1 MGKSLVVSFWSKCI
15 KPPCKTNPR
24 HYFHFSLF
32 FFVVVVAKVKTLF
45 GFLSVSKSG
54 TNVGL
59 SKKQSGIKQ
68 TFEKQRYLYLK
79 FVLM

>member
-1 MGKSLVVSFWSKCI
+1 MVSFLSKCI
-15 KPPCKTNPR
+15 KAPCKTNPR
-24 HYFHFSLF
+24 RYFHFSLF
-32 FFVVVVAKVKTLF
+32 FVVVVANIKTLF